1 MDALKSQCLETST
14 LENEKVLIDMDTS
27 MPGDFNAG
35 EQGSVEEIDMD
46 ASTLREFNAGQR

>member
-35 EQGSVEEIDMD
+35 RRESAEELIW
-46 ASTLREFNAGQR
+46 TPQRCTARKY